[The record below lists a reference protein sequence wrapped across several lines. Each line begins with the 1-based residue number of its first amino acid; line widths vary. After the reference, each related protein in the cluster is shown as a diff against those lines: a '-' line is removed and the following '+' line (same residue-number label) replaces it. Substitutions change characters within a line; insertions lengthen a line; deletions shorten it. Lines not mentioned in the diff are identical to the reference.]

1 MAEPIWPNDPGLDP
15 VPPAPAPEGKVIAD
29 GWWPDIDLA
38 YLRDTARLNQ
48 TKIPAARLREAVQCA
63 ILDITDELADW
74 RKDHTR
80 YANLAAVPAMQVDGQ
95 SALVVRWIR
104 AVNAC
109 VAADLGERLLGQSS
123 TAAGHD
129 RAVEQLSE
137 ADLHRRNV
145 VFAVRQ
151 FLGRTRVVA
160 ELI

>member
-1 MAEPIWPNDPGLDP
+1 MTDPIWPNDPAL
-15 VPPAPAPEGKVIAD
+15 VPEPAAPAPEGKVTAD
-29 GWWPDIDLA
+29 GWWPDIDLE

-48 TKIPAARLREAVQCA
+48 TKIPTARLREAVQCA
-63 ILDITDELADW
+63 ILDIADELSDW
-74 RKDHTR
+74 RKENAS
-80 YANLAAVPAMQVDGQ
+80 YASLADVPAMKVDGQ

-123 TAAGHD
+123 TSAGHD
-129 RAVEQLSE
+129 RALELLSE

>member
-1 MAEPIWPNDPGLDP
+1 MAEPVWPNDPGLEP
-15 VPPAPAPEGKVIAD
+15 EPPAPKPEGIVNAD

-48 TKIPAARLREAVQCA
+48 TKIPTARLREAVQCA
-63 ILDITDELADW
+63 ILDIGDELDDW
-74 RKDHTR
+74 RKEQGQ
-80 YANLAAVPAMQVDGQ
+80 YSSLADVPAKKVDGQ

-123 TAAGHD
+123 TAAGQD
-129 RAVEQLSE
+129 RAAELLTE